1 MIFLLLI
8 ILIIATIVCIIN
20 DIDVFGVD
28 MLLAF
33 SGVGIFIAILII
45 LLCYPYN
52 IDQKLSMY
60 QEENGKIETKI
71 KNTVQGYMDYEKE
84 TYLSFI
90 EAADL
95 ETLLIKYPELS
106 SNELVKSE
114 IETYKE
120 NNEKIK
126 KLKEQKINKNVYD
139 FWLKFNIGE

>member
-8 ILIIATIVCIIN
+8 ILIIETIVCIIN
-20 DIDVFGVD
+20 DIDGFGVD
-28 MLLAF
+28 ISLTF
-33 SGVGIFIAILII
+33 SWIGIFIAILM
-45 LLCYPYN
+45 LLLRYPYN
-52 IDQKLSMY
+52 IDQKLNMY

-106 SNELVKSE
+106 SNELIKSE
-114 IETYKE
+114 IEAYKE
-120 NNEKIK
+120 NSKKITE
-126 KLKEQKINKNVYD
+126 LKEQKTNNNVYD
-139 FWLKFNIGE
+139 FWLKFNI